1 MQISGI
7 IVVLMGVSG
16 SGKTTVG
23 KLLAAGLGWRFYD
36 ADDFHLQSNVNK
48 MRQGIALTDA
58 DRDPWLAA
66 LRHLIQTLI
75 HEGQSAVVACSALKQ
90 AYRDRL
96 RVDAERVRFVYL
108 KGDPRL
114 IRRRLEAR
122 QDHFAKA
129 DLLASQFDALEE
141 PEGVLVVD
149 AAQPAGVIVDLIKRE
164 LGLSQEAN
172 HDDRGSAR
180 RTRRL

>member
-1 MQISGI
+1 
-7 IVVLMGVSG
+7 MGVSG

-23 KLLAAGLGWRFYD
+23 QRLAADLNWHFYD
-36 ADDFHLQSNVNK
+36 ADDFHPQSNVDK

-66 LRHLIQTLI
+66 LLHLIQTLI
-75 HEGQSAVVACSALKQ
+75 RQGQSAVVAWSALKQ

-96 RVDAERVRFVYL
+96 RIDAERVRFVYL

-114 IRRRLEAR
+114 IRRRLDR
-122 QDHFAKA
+122 RRDHFAKA

-149 AAQPAGVIVDLIKRE
+149 AAQPPGAIVDLIGRE
-164 LGLSQEAN
+164 LGLSRGGN
-172 HDDRGSAR
+172 HDDHDSTG
-180 RTRRL
+180 RTW